1 MIIYVF
7 LLKINFDS
15 CFIYLNIYIK
25 KNFMYFIFFFIW
37 IFLDL
42 FFGNMVKVRSILSVL
57 KNGIIGCLC

>member
-57 KNGIIGCLC
+57 KNEIIGCLC